1 MYHLFEA
8 YLMAAYISLLAAYLG
23 ALMFGTGAVAPLAVR
38 LLPEDAGATL
48 LRAYWPRFHKFAVIA
63 GLGFTLLAAAGAGFS
78 ALPVAYVSLLVALA
92 GLMTLCFYTGLRVI
106 PAVNSARD
114 AGNEA
119 RFNRLHRLDVMLV
132 STGLLTG
139 LLLLIALVYV
149 LPGQFTFWPTAGY

>member
-1 MYHLFEA
+1 MYHLSEA

-23 ALMFGTGAVAPLAVR
+23 ALMFGTGAIAPLAVR

-63 GLGFTLLAAAGAGFS
+63 GLGFTLVAAAGAGFS
-78 ALPVAYVSLLVALA
+78 ALA
-92 GLMTLCFYTGLRVI
+92 GLMTLCFYTGLRII

-119 RFNRLHRLDVMLV
+119 RFNRLHRLDVVLV
-132 STGLLTG
+132 STGMLTG
-139 LLLLIALVYV
+139 LTLLVALVYV
-149 LPGQFTFWPTAGY
+149 LPGQFTFWPTAAY

>member
-1 MYHLFEA
+1 MYHLSEA

-23 ALMFGTGAVAPLAVR
+23 ALIFGTGAVAPLAVR
-38 LLPEDAGATL
+38 LLPEDAGALL

-92 GLMTLCFYTGLRVI
+92 GLMTLSFYAGLRLI

-114 AGNEA
+114 NGNEK
-119 RFNRLHRLDVMLV
+119 RFNRLHRLDVALV
-132 STGLLTG
+132 SAGMLTG
-139 LLLLIALVYV
+139 LLLLMALIYV
-149 LPGQFTFWPTAGY
+149 LPGQFTFWPAAGL